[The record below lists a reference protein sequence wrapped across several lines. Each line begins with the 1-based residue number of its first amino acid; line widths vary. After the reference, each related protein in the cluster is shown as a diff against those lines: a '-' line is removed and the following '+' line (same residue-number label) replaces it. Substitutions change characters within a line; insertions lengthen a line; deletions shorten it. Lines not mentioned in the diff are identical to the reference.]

1 MPLDPA
7 HISQNAECTA
17 NSQKIAQ
24 GNSTSK
30 ILITLSSLY
39 LSKNAGF
46 KLGQAPAQ
54 LQFDLVKNCSC
65 TLADF

>member
-46 KLGQAPAQ
+46 KL
-54 LQFDLVKNCSC
+54 
-65 TLADF
+65 